1 MSRNLLNN
9 SGSAP
14 TFSTSSEISSPLQL
28 LSSDNDFGPSSPLLA
43 VAAMF
48 TEEAEYVAE
57 SINLDDVLEASYL
70 APESSETTGSIA
82 KQFSGDVKEGDD
94 LSSDKHL
101 QNLNRWDLIPVS
113 AFRRTRE
120 NGGWS
125 SDHYPHTP
133 HSSMDYSSIMKAS
146 PLSAIMWFKEK
157 ERQRRRNFL
166 EPMSISPVILPV
178 GDGDRTPT
186 GAETHQHD
194 FNQDLL
200 KSSQKLR
207 RESKRERKLKKKNW
221 GQVHHQHANHHHW
234 HSHQH
239 HPNSKT
245 RGTASNQRSFPSAVP
260 PFNL

>member
-1 MSRNLLNN
+1 
-9 SGSAP
+9 
-14 TFSTSSEISSPLQL
+14 
-28 LSSDNDFGPSSPLLA
+28 
-43 VAAMF
+43 MF
-48 TEEAEYVAE
+48 TEEAEYVTE

-70 APESSETTGSIA
+70 TPECSETTGSLA
-82 KQFSGDVKEGDD
+82 KQLNGDVKEDDD

-113 AFRRTRE
+113 AFRQTRE

-146 PLSAIMWFKEK
+146 PLSAIMWPKEK

-166 EPMSISPVILPV
+166 EPISISPVILPV
-178 GDGDRTPT
+178 GDGDRAPT
-186 GAETHQHD
+186 GTGAHQQGS
-194 FNQDLL
+194 NQDVL
-200 KSSQKLR
+200 KDSQKLR
-207 RESKRERKLKKKNW
+207 KESKRERKLKKKNW
-221 GQVHHQHANHHHW
+221 GQVQHQHAHHHHW

-245 RGTASNQRSFPSAVP
+245 RGTASNQRSFLSAVP